1 MNDKYISWDSYFMG
15 IALMAR
21 SRSKDP
27 VTQVGA
33 CIVKN
38 NRVLSTG
45 YNGFPTGCSD
55 NEFPWGKG
63 NDSEYDNKYY
73 YVVHAELNAIL
84 NCKVPMD
91 NATIYVTMFPC
102 NECTKAII
110 QAGIKKIIYYDTH
123 PRYESPGTIKMLK
136 AANVEYIQYEK
147 TGREI
152 KLEL

>member
-27 VTQVGA
+27 KTQVGA

-123 PRYESPGTIKMLK
+123 PRYETPGTIKMLK
-136 AANVEYIQYEK
+136 AANIEYIQYK
-147 TGREI
+147 KIGREI